1 MARPLPVN
9 LLMAGTGAVL
19 LVSGIG
25 GEPIGAVLR
34 GQFGDVKGTQQAAK
48 ENAALQGSTEGSSQ
62 QSLGGSTFAASPASL
77 SVGAKPTT
85 ILSAAK
91 SQLGTPYRWGGEQ
104 ERNGFDCSGLTQW
117 AYEQAGIHIPRT
129 AQEQYNALHH
139 SVIPGPGCLAFFG
152 GSGSDVSHVGIVV
165 APGVMIDATHTGA
178 FVEYSHFTPVI
189 GAQWGGDRLVGYGCI

>member
-25 GEPIGAVLR
+25 GESIGKVLQ
-34 GQFGDVKGTQQAAK
+34 GEFGDIKGTRQAAL
-48 ENAALQGSTEGSSQ
+48 EGAEQGQAQSAQMLSS
-62 QSLGGSTFAASPASL
+62 STFAPSPASL
-77 SVGAKPTT
+77 STGGGSTS

-117 AYEQAGIHIPRT
+117 SYEQAGIHIPRT
-129 AQEQYNALHH
+129 AQEQYNAMRH
-139 SVIPGPGCLAFFG
+139 SAIPAPGCLAFFG
-152 GSGSDVSHVGIVV
+152 GSSSSVSHVGIVI

-189 GAQWGGDRLVGYGCI
+189 GAMWGGDRLIGYGCI

>member
-25 GEPIGAVLR
+25 GESIGAVLQ
-34 GQFGDVKGTQQAAK
+34 GQFGDIKGTRQAAQ
-48 ENAALQGSTEGSSQ
+48 NAALEAASGGQAAQVLSS
-62 QSLGGSTFAASPASL
+62 STFAPSPASL
-77 SVGAKPTT
+77 SYSGRAPS

-117 AYEQAGIHIPRT
+117 AYEQVGIHIPRT
-129 AQEQYNALHH
+129 AQEQYNSIRH
-139 SVIPGPGCLAFFG
+139 SAFPAPGCLAFFG
-152 GSGSDVSHVGIVV
+152 SSAREVSHVGIVV
-165 APGVMIDATHTGA
+165 APGMMIDATHTGA
-178 FVEYSHFTPVI
+178 FVEYSHFVPVI
-189 GAQWGGDRLVGYGCI
+189 GAAWGGDKLIGYGCV